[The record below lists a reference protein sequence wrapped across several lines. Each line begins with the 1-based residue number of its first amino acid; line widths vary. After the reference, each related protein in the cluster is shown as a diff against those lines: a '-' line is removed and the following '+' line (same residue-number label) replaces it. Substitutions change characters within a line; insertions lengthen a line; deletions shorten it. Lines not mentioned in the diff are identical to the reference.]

1 MEFKMRTIPALAVLA
16 LLSGT
21 APVLAQTP
29 AANDAE
35 FVAKAMTGNVF
46 EVEEAKLAV
55 QRATD
60 PRLKTFAQHMITD
73 HADALK
79 KLNDAASTMN
89 VTPATA
95 LDKPHQAMLDN
106 LKTFNGAD
114 FDKIYKTDQVA
125 SHAET
130 VALLSDY
137 DQTGKNSALKSWA
150 KQSLPVVKG
159 HRNNINAM

>member
-1 MEFKMRTIPALAVLA
+1 MRIIHALAALA

-21 APVLAQTP
+21 VRALAQAP

-35 FVAKAMTGNVF
+35 FIAKAMVGNTF
-46 EVEEAKLAV
+46 EIEEAKLAV

-60 PRLKTFAQHMITD
+60 PQLKSFAQRMITD
-73 HADALK
+73 HTNALK
-79 KLNDAASTMN
+79 KLEEAAGKTNAAPTM
-89 VTPATA
+89 A
-95 LDKPHQAMLDN
+95 LDAPHQAMLDN
-106 LKTFNGAD
+106 LMTFNGAD
-114 FDKIYKTDQVA
+114 FDKIYKADQVA

-137 DQTGKNSALKSWA
+137 DQTGKNAALKSWA

-159 HRNNINAM
+159 HRNDINAM